1 MLVFKKPREPN
12 ANPRRPNAK
21 PHGPN
26 GRPHGPNESWWNIG
40 PVGSPPVGAC
50 VGHVH
55 FILFVTIL
63 ISLGSQLKA
72 IFGGIWDKED
82 EVKTKK
88 TKRRQIPVCNSLTL
102 SVK

>member
-1 MLVFKKPREPN
+1 MLVSKKPGEPN
-12 ANPRRPNAK
+12 VNPRRPIAK

-26 GRPHGPNESWWNIG
+26 GRPHRPKESWWNIG

-50 VGHVH
+50 VGQVH
-55 FILFVTIL
+55 FKLFMTISIL
-63 ISLGSQLKA
+63 LGSQPKA
-72 IFGGIWDKED
+72 IFCGIWDKEH

-88 TKRRQIPVCNSLTL
+88 TKRRQILVCNTLTL